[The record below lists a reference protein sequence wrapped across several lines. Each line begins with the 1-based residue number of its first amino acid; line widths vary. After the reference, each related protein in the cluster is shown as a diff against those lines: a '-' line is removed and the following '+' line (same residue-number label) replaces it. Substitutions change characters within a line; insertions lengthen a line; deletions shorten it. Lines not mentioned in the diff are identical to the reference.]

1 VWAAWRE
8 VEEKKKER
16 LLATLVGQ
24 LRLVRFHPMLTTT
37 ANVISKRTVTD
48 VTTPTITAG
57 PRGVYHTQLLPQE
70 GSLSEGD
77 GVSLPL
83 QVASTSEGMKIN
95 TSSEETALDSKAE
108 GVERGEIRVDG
119 GLRGDVDDN

>member
-1 VWAAWRE
+1 M
-8 VEEKKKER
+8 
-16 LLATLVGQ
+16 LVGQ
-24 LRLVRFHPMLTTT
+24 LRLVKVHPMLTPT

-48 VTTPTITAG
+48 VTTLTITAG
-57 PRGVYHTQLLPQE
+57 PRGGYHTQVLPHE

-83 QVASTSEGMKIN
+83 QVASTSEDMKLN
-95 TSSEETALDSKAE
+95 TSSEKSALDTKAE

-119 GLRGDVDDN
+119 C

>member
-1 VWAAWRE
+1 
-8 VEEKKKER
+8 
-16 LLATLVGQ
+16 
-24 LRLVRFHPMLTTT
+24 MLTPT

-57 PRGVYHTQLLPQE
+57 PRGGYHTQVLPQE

-83 QVASTSEGMKIN
+83 QVASTSEDMKSN
-95 TSSEETALDSKAE
+95 TSSEETALDTKAE

-119 GLRGDVDDN
+119 G